1 MKYPGG
7 RGLAGE
13 VAEEE
18 LNVHGL
24 TKILVIVA
32 AILSVF
38 LSAMVIAYAANTDRI
53 QADYAAAMQKKE
65 VADAAL
71 SAGNAQWSTEQG
83 RLTGQ
88 ITEKTNEISNLQQR
102 ISALD
107 LERANLATDKAKAE
121 VARDSVEAKVKELSE
136 AVRTGQE
143 LLKNYSEEV
152 RTLRKNELAY
162 KQAQLD
168 LEQRLS
174 DVESQRDVLQA
185 SNRALQEQLAEAKQ
199 SLGKGTP
206 IASLGAAGDNQ
217 PFVATQ
223 LINGRIEDVQKD
235 SASSKTLVRLSV
247 GSNSG
252 VAKNM
257 KFYVIRDGNWIGN
270 LVVVQP
276 DLRFSVA
283 EVTLAPKDEIKA
295 GDMILSRLN

>member
-1 MKYPGG
+1 M
-7 RGLAGE
+7 
-13 VAEEE
+13 
-18 LNVHGL
+18 HGL

-38 LSAMVIAYAANTDRI
+38 LSAMVIAYAANNDRI
-53 QADYAAAMQKKE
+53 YADYSAAMQKKE
-65 VADAAL
+65 VAESAL

-121 VARDSVEAKVKELSE
+121 VARESVEAKVKELSE

-199 SLGKGTP
+199 AIGKGTP
-206 IASLGAAGDNQ
+206 IASLGAAVDNQ